1 MELLEGETVGGQ
13 VIGRR
18 VSLRELNQNAITK
31 LNDLIE
37 SLEAR
42 SEPDLIRACIESLAK
57 LNSSIKNSDILEKEE
72 SEEERAMRAKSNL
85 VGDLLKKG

>member
-1 MELLEGETVGGQ
+1 MELLEEETVGGQ
-13 VIGRR
+13 VMGRR